1 MKKQL
6 VLRPSSA
13 SRWIQCPASVKLS
26 LDVPYQESGDAAKLG
41 TAIHTIAE
49 TCYLTGVDPDG
60 FVGSK
65 VEGMMIDQDNAD
77 FAKAHISAIR
87 EIESNQ
93 GHVLVEQYL
102 TAYEDEDVRCGG
114 TADVVSWSDR
124 TGTLIVADL
133 KTGRGYVDAN
143 SDQMKIY
150 AIGAMRQSKFLYGK
164 IQLKVIQPHHG
175 ADRTH
180 EMSLQELRDWHSNTL
195 MPSIKKA
202 TQDDVEPTPSES
214 ACQWCPA
221 KIKCPAQRQ
230 NMSEFADMAEKKIEL
245 THWSDDEI
253 GELLDSAKM
262 VEDYIKALRDYAEKK
277 IKDKGVIKGWQL
289 APKRAQRKWIDEH
302 AAFSR
307 LVAMGFDSSKLMV
320 TELVSPSIAEKLIG
334 KDNKELLDE
343 LTRKESSGLTLA
355 KDASLSLL

>member
-6 VLRPSSA
+6 VLRPSAA
-13 SRWIQCPASVKLS
+13 SRWIQCPASVRLS

-65 VEGMMIDQDNAD
+65 VEGMMIDQDNVE

-93 GHVLVEQYL
+93 GHVLVEQFL
-102 TAYEDEDVRCGG
+102 MAYEDADVRCGG
-114 TADVVSWSDR
+114 TADVVSWSEKTD
-124 TGTLIVADL
+124 TLIVADL

-143 SDQMKIY
+143 SDQMKVY
-150 AIGAMRQSKFLYGK
+150 AIGAMRHAKQSYKT

-180 EMSLQELRDWHSNTL
+180 EMSLEELRDWHANTL
-195 MPSIKKA
+195 MPSIRQA
-202 TQDDVEPTPSES
+202 TVEGVEPTPSES

-230 NMSEFADMAEKKIEL
+230 NMSEFADLAKKAIKL

-302 AAFSR
+302 EAFSR
-307 LVAMGFDSSKLMV
+307 LVALGIDSSKLMV
-320 TELVSPSIAEKLIG
+320 AELVSPSVAEKLLG
-334 KDNKELLDE
+334 KENKELLDQ